1 MQNTLTAII
10 AKELSLRLSFLL
22 W

>member
-1 MQNTLTAII
+1 MQNTFTAII